1 MAVNAGAPRPTIAA
15 AFPPIPLRRRL
26 TGFGSIYGKTI
37 RDSRLAFI
45 IAAGLLGGIALVMGA
60 AIGTVFPTPAD
71 RLEVDKLIGSM
82 PASMVNLFG
91 NATLLG
97 PKLGTLGGYM
107 TLEVRRDRSPSA
119 PRSGRSSR
127 CRGPSPA
134 RRRAAASTS
143 SQPLRSAS
151 AGSRSRSWPP
161 T

>member
-1 MAVNAGAPRPTIAA
+1 
-15 AFPPIPLRRRL
+15 
-26 TGFGSIYGKTI
+26 
-37 RDSRLAFI
+37 
-45 IAAGLLGGIALVMGA
+45 MGA
-60 AIGTVFPTPAD
+60 AIGTVFPTPAA

-107 TLEVRRDRSPSA
+107 SWKYGALFALGTALWSILALSGTLAGEA
-119 PRSGRSSR
+119 
-127 CRGPSPA
+127 A
-134 RRRAAASTS
+134 AAASTS
-143 SQPLRSAS
+143 SRRRRSAS